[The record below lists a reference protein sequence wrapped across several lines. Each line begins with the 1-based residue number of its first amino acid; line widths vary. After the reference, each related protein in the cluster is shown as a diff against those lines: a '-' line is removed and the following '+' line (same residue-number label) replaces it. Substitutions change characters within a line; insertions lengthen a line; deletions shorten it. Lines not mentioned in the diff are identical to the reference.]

1 MYKTKTVNL
10 RSQDR
15 SNNTQPINNGDVSVN
30 NCKFVL
36 DKPVS
41 LRENGRVGLRSAYMP
56 ITFKNIDK
64 TNDRFILKFLPAHTS
79 PVDDCVY
86 VVCQLQHGYYNS
98 STAIKNEVNRVLGL
112 MNSGVTATI
121 DDNAGGVSNQYNTET
136 TNIVGAEMTATLG
149 TDDNNLDHLIFNLP
163 SGAVFTGSTLKSADT
178 TQIGA
183 TTLDGGFQILFG
195 DQKAGARFPVKG
207 RTAHRVLGF
216 GAELTRPQ
224 TLGDDADDFVA
235 VPQTAL
241 DRAGTDAQAI
251 TASYIANQMRTPYIY
266 IRSNLSRDCR
276 ESFKKG
282 NPTNLLAKV
291 PVKNSTYGSMEF
303 YEPDDGSTLYF
314 NIPAGDINNID
325 ITLTDGDDKLLEFDE
340 NDWELVLCFKGD
352 FYN

>member
-1 MYKTKTVNL
+1 MFKTKTVNL

-15 SNNTQPINNGDVSVN
+15 SNNSQPVNDGLVSVN

-41 LRENGRVGLRSAYMP
+41 LRENGMVGLRSAYIP

-64 TNDRFILKFLPAHTS
+64 SNDRFILKFLPAHTS
-79 PVDDCVY
+79 AIDDCVY

-98 STAIKNEVNRVLGL
+98 STAIKNEVNRLLGL
-112 MNSGVTATI
+112 LNATI
-121 DDNAGGVSNQYNTET
+121 ATSIDNNVGGVSNQYSTDT
-136 TNIVGAEMTATLG
+136 TAILSADMTCTLG
-149 TDDNNLDHLIFNLP
+149 TDDNNLDHLIFTMP
-163 SGAVFTGSTLKSADT
+163 SGCVFSGTGVKSADDSA
-178 TQIGA
+178 IGA
-183 TTLDGGFQILFG
+183 TTLDGGIVVLFG
-195 DQKAGARFPVKG
+195 DQTSGARFPVAN

-216 GAELTRPQ
+216 GQELTRPQ
-224 TLGDDADDFVA
+224 TLNGDDFVGT
-235 VPQTAL
+235 PQTPL
-241 DRAGTDAQAI
+241 DRNSIDEQI
-251 TASYIANQMRTPYIY
+251 LTASYIANQMRTPYIY

-303 YEPDDGSTLYF
+303 YEPDDGSTLMF
-314 NIPAGDINNID
+314 SLPAGDINNID
-325 ITLTDGDDKLLEFDE
+325 IRLTDGDDKLLEFDE